1 MNRREAVQIV
11 TLAVGALLSHGAAPR
26 LAAQA
31 EASEAA
37 AAALLAE
44 VADVILPDTDTPGA
58 KAAGVEK
65 FILRVVR
72 DCFKAEERQ
81 KFFSALETLDGD
93 SRKQFSKP
101 FTALSEAEKVELV
114 KFTAAQRKPFF
125 SSLRQ
130 LVVTAYFNSE
140 IGATQA
146 LAYLPIP
153 GRFQGSVPLAPG
165 QKAWAL

>member
-1 MNRREAVQIV
+1 MNRREAVQLV
-11 TLAVGALLSHGAAPR
+11 SLAVGAFLSHGLAPR

-37 AAALLAE
+37 AGALLAE
-44 VADVILPDTDTPGA
+44 VADVILPTTDTPGA

-65 FILRVVR
+65 FILRVVG

-81 KFFSALETLDGD
+81 KFFAALETIDTD
-93 SRKQFSKP
+93 SRKKFSKP
-101 FTALSEAEKVELV
+101 FVALSDAEKIEMV

-153 GRFQGSVPLAPG
+153 GRFEGSVPLVPG
-165 QKAWAL
+165 QKVWAL

>member
-1 MNRREAVQIV
+1 MNRREAVQLV
-11 TLAVGALLSHGAAPR
+11 SLAVGAFLSHGVAPK

-31 EASEAA
+31 DAGGAVET
-37 AAALLAE
+37 LLAE
-44 VADVILPDTDTPGA
+44 VADVIIPTTDTPGA

-72 DCFKAEERQ
+72 DCFKTEERQ
-81 KFFSALETLDGD
+81 KFYAALDTLDED
-93 SRKQFSKP
+93 SRKKFSKT
-101 FTALSEAEKVELV
+101 FVALTEAEKVELV
-114 KFTAAQRKPFF
+114 KFTAAQRKAFF

-146 LAYLPIP
+146 LAYLPVP
-153 GRFQGSVPLAPG
+153 GKFQGSVPLAPG